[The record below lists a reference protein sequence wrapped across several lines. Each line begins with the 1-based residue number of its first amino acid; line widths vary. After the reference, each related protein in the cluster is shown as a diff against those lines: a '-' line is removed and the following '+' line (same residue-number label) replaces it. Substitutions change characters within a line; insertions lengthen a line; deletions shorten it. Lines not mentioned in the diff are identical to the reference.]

1 MLFLADTTS
10 TTVALAADRRKKSK
24 GPGLKVLQVRAFTRG
39 VFHVSRV
46 PAFPPFLV
54 SYLADTIRGCWY
66 VNESS
71 SALAACS
78 GLGMWRGGT
87 LPGRSSA
94 HPGGRADM
102 AL

>member
-1 MLFLADTTS
+1 MFRYCRMEGLGDNSRFCDNLISS

-24 GPGLKVLQVRAFTRG
+24 GPGLKVLQIRAFTRG

-54 SYLADTIRGCWY
+54 SYLADTIRGYWY

-78 GLGMWRGGT
+78 GLGMWRGG
-87 LPGRSSA
+87 
-94 HPGGRADM
+94 
-102 AL
+102 